1 MQQACIEDAC
11 MQPAC
16 RIEDIIQS
24 WRRLRGERA
33 VPCVRDDALSATMML
48 APDRDNVFRVMVAG
62 ALAQRWS
69 GLAFGA
75 AFVSILA
82 QEHRRQMTRRLA
94 DAARRQTP
102 SLTRAHRSLTRAHRS
117 LTRARNCAGSNVE
130 IDILLLPLRSA
141 RSGRAGPA
149 GDAMVL
155 VGLSPVAMQPL
166 CQNLTDCRDMVL
178 DCSGPLPGFV
188 APVIQP

>member
-1 MQQACIEDAC
+1 MQQACIENAC
-11 MQPAC
+11 MLQAC

-102 SLTRAHRSLTRAHRS
+102 SLTRARKS
-117 LTRARNCAGSNVE
+117 LTRARKCAGSDVE
-130 IDILLLPLRSA
+130 IDILLLPLRSG
-141 RSGRAGPA
+141 STGRAGSA

-178 DCSGPLPGFV
+178 DCSGPLPGFA

>member
-1 MQQACIEDAC
+1 MESQDTACLPTPHPCTKKACVQKACREDACMQQACIENAC
-11 MQPAC
+11 MLQAC

-102 SLTRAHRSLTRAHRS
+102 IRCRAACGVLLGRRAPRFSFRFLLFALPVVPAPSPRSSRSL
-117 LTRARNCAGSNVE
+117 V
-130 IDILLLPLRSA
+130 SA
-141 RSGRAGPA
+141 
-149 GDAMVL
+149 L
-155 VGLSPVAMQPL
+155 H
-166 CQNLTDCRDMVL
+166 
-178 DCSGPLPGFV
+178 
-188 APVIQP
+188 

>member
-1 MQQACIEDAC
+1 MQPQDVACLQAREQQAC
-11 MQPAC
+11 M
-16 RIEDIIQS
+16 IEDIIQS

-33 VPCVRDDALSATMML
+33 VACVREDALSATMML
-48 APDRDNVFRVMVAG
+48 APDCENVFRVMVAG

-82 QEHRRQMTRRLA
+82 KEHQRQMIRRLS
-94 DAARRQTP
+94 DAARRQIP
-102 SLTRAHRSLTRAHRS
+102 SLTRARRSLA
-117 LTRARNCAGSNVE
+117 CAGPESG

-141 RSGRAGPA
+141 RGRRTSAN
-149 GDAMVL
+149 AMVL
-155 VGLSPVAMQPL
+155 VGLAPTVTPPVSTP
-166 CQNLTDCRDMVL
+166 CRDMVL
-178 DCSGPLPGFV
+178 DCSSPLPGFL

>member
-1 MQQACIEDAC
+1 ML
-11 MQPAC
+11 QPC

-102 SLTRAHRSLTRAHRS
+102 SLPRARKSLTRERTS
-117 LTRARNCAGSNVE
+117 LTRARNWARSDVE

-141 RSGRAGPA
+141 RSGRAGSA

-155 VGLSPVAMQPL
+155 VGLSPVAMRPL
-166 CQNLTDCRDMVL
+166 CQNLTDCREMIL
-178 DCSGPLPGFV
+178 DCSGPLPGFA

>member
-1 MQQACIEDAC
+1 MLQTCVQQGCMQQ
-11 MQPAC
+11 AC

-24 WRRLRGERA
+24 WRRLRGECA

-48 APDRDNVFRVMVAG
+48 APDCDNVFRVMVAG
-62 ALAQRWS
+62 ALVRRWS

-82 QEHRRQMTRRLA
+82 QEHRRQMMRRLA

-102 SLTRAHRSLTRAHRS
+102 SLTRARKSPAQAS
-117 LTRARNCAGSNVE
+117 NCTDADVE
-130 IDILLLPLRSA
+130 IDILLLPLRSG
-141 RSGRAGPA
+141 RTGRAGSA